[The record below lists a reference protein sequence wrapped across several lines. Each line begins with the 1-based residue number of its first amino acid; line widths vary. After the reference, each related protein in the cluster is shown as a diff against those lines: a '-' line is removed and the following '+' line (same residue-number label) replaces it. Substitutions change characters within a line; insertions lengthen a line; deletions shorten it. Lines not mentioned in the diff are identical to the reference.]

1 VERGRLRTIAD
12 HNEWVGQRQLGS
24 VEAISF
30 PSADGTIIEGLL
42 ARPAD
47 YVAGRRYP
55 TILRIHGGPV
65 YQFSHEFMED
75 WQVYTGAGY
84 AVVAANPRGSSG
96 RGFDFSRAIWAD
108 WGNKDAED
116 VLAAV
121 DHAIGLGV
129 ADAGRLAVG
138 GHSYGGILTNAVI
151 ARDPRF
157 KAAASGAGASNF
169 LGTYGVDMYIREYDF
184 ELGRPW
190 DNREAWDRVS
200 FPFFQA
206 NRIRTPT
213 LFYCGEL
220 DLNVPCVG
228 SEQMYQA
235 LKALRVP
242 AQLVIYPGEWH
253 DITVPSYLRDRMQR
267 HLDWYGR
274 YLGGE

>member
-1 VERGRLRTIAD
+1 
-12 HNEWVGQRQLGS
+12 
-24 VEAISF
+24 
-30 PSADGTIIEGLL
+30 
-42 ARPAD
+42 
-47 YVAGRRYP
+47 
-55 TILRIHGGPV
+55 
-65 YQFSHEFMED
+65 
-75 WQVYTGAGY
+75 
-84 AVVAANPRGSSG
+84 
-96 RGFDFSRAIWAD
+96 
-108 WGNKDAED
+108 
-116 VLAAV
+116 
-121 DHAIGLGV
+121 
-129 ADAGRLAVG
+129 
-138 GHSYGGILTNAVI
+138 
-151 ARDPRF
+151 
-157 KAAASGAGASNF
+157 
-169 LGTYGVDMYIREYDF
+169 
-184 ELGRPW
+184 
-190 DNREAWDRVS
+190 VS